1 MVLPEISRVPLTGM
15 VSGAAVCGFNFK
27 FQKVILVS
35 HVVHSKFLYES
46 WVVQ

>member
-1 MVLPEISRVPLTGM
+1 MGLPEISRVSLTGM
-15 VSGAAVCGFNFK
+15 VSGAAVWVFNFK
-27 FQKVILVS
+27 FQKIILVS